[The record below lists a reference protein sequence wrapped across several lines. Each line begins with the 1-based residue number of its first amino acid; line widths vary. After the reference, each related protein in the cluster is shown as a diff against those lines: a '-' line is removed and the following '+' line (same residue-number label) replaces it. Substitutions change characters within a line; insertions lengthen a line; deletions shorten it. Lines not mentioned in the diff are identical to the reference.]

1 MVGGVGSRALASCGA
16 VAAALAI
23 VAVAASPAAAKGL
36 DRYSIVHGCYSLASA
51 SGGPAAAKGGYGLK
65 RGRVRFVGVASR
77 GAAAGPGTLRRYVRR
92 AGVR

>member
-23 VAVAASPAAAKGL
+23 VAVAASPAAAKEL

-51 SGGPAAAKGGYGLK
+51 SGGPAAVKGGDGYAMVPGDAEAFRMQATDL
-65 RGRVRFVGVASR
+65 GRY
-77 GAAAGPGTLRRYVRR
+77 LL
-92 AGVR
+92 

>member
-1 MVGGVGSRALASCGA
+1 MR
-16 VAAALAI
+16 
-23 VAVAASPAAAKGL
+23 
-36 DRYSIVHGCYSLASA
+36 DA
-51 SGGPAAAKGGYGLK
+51 SGGRRFFYGLK